1 MEPRESSQDARV
13 RKIASRCSGTERFA
27 WLQVGQRAVGGGFP
41 RCRSGSHLG
50 PAREVLALRRR
61 EHTLGGMVTIA
72 PGGSKHSRTILVAED
87 DIGLRDL
94 VAEILQSSGY
104 QVVSADDGQQA
115 IDYLASAEEVPDA
128 VLLDLMMPVV
138 NGWDCL
144 RVMRSDDRLCG
155 IPIVVMS
162 EAEQGAAGADMFL
175 RKPFRVDELLETID
189 HFARGGSN
197 RFDRPGSP

>member
-1 MEPRESSQDARV
+1 
-13 RKIASRCSGTERFA
+13 
-27 WLQVGQRAVGGGFP
+27 
-41 RCRSGSHLG
+41 
-50 PAREVLALRRR
+50 
-61 EHTLGGMVTIA
+61 MVTIA
-72 PGGSKHSRTILVAED
+72 PDGGKHSRTILVAED

-104 QVVSADDGQQA
+104 EVVSADDGQQA

-189 HFARGGSN
+189 HFARGGSSE
-197 RFDRPGSP
+197 RDGPGPS

>member
-1 MEPRESSQDARV
+1 M
-13 RKIASRCSGTERFA
+13 
-27 WLQVGQRAVGGGFP
+27 
-41 RCRSGSHLG
+41 
-50 PAREVLALRRR
+50 
-61 EHTLGGMVTIA
+61 IA
-72 PGGSKHSRTILVAED
+72 PDGSKHSRTILVAED
-87 DIGLRDL
+87 DIGLRDV

-104 QVVSADDGQQA
+104 EVVSADDGQQA
-115 IDYLASAEEVPDA
+115 IDYLASAEEIPDA

-162 EAEQGAAGADMFL
+162 EVEQGAAGADMFL